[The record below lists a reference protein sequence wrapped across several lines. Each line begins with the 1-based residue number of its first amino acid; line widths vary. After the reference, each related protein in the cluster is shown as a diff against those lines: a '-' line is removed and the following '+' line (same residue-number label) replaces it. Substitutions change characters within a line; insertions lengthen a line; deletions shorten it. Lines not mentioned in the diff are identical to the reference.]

1 MFGDDNAGKMF
12 VGRVDFTVGDAPT
25 LKTYGVVDGV
35 TIGLGGDVV
44 YDQGIATDELI
55 LGGDLIVRAQDC
67 PSAEVRSG
75 SLTPTETTLDVPEV
89 LSETERL
96 GYFAQLGTLW
106 DRMKSQRGLS

>member
-35 TIGLGGDVV
+35 TIGLGGDVI

-55 LGGDLIVRAQDC
+55 FGGDVIYVHRGLALL
-67 PSAEVRSG
+67 AEVRSG
-75 SLTPTETTLDVPEV
+75 SLTPTDSTLGCTR
-89 LSETERL
+89 ST
-96 GYFAQLGTLW
+96 Q
-106 DRMKSQRGLS
+106 